1 MARICMVAYTY
12 YPADTRVKREAEAL
26 VDRGDTVDMICLGKK
41 GEDRIRIQNGVRLLQ
56 PLMGQYQGSSAA
68 IYLTNYLVFFIA
80 ASAWL
85 ALLHLKHPYQ
95 VIQVH
100 TMPDFLVFTAMVPKL
115 LGVKVI
121 LDVHDLMPE
130 LYQSK
135 FGLPETHWLLRFITW
150 IERCSIGFADRAIAV
165 HRPHLEA
172 LIHHGNPRE
181 KFIIVL
187 NLPDP
192 KIFSKRAAV
201 DRGDDSN
208 FKLIYHGT
216 VAERHGLKVAL
227 RALASLRE
235 EIKGLKFQIIGQGD
249 GLPGLLDL
257 AQELSLTDCVDFKAV
272 MPMEQ
277 LVPIILDADVGIV
290 PILYDHFTKYMLPV
304 KLMEYVA
311 LRVPVICSRT
321 ETIEAYFDDSM
332 VQYCAPG
339 NAAELAGQ
347 ILTLYRNPEIRERL
361 RANAD
366 RFNRDYSWERQKQCY
381 YQLIDDLI
389 TKTRRHP

>member
-12 YPADTRVKREAEAL
+12 YPTDTRVRREAEAL
-26 VDRGDTVDMICLGKK
+26 VNRGDMVDMICLRKN

-56 PLMGQYQGSSAA
+56 PLIGRYRGSSAA
-68 IYLTNYLVFFIA
+68 IYLANYFIFFLV
-80 ASAWL
+80 ASGWL

-100 TMPDFLVFTAMVPKL
+100 TMPDFMVFAAMMPKL
-115 LGVKVI
+115 LGAKVV

-135 FGLPETHWLLRFITW
+135 FGLRETHWLIRFITW
-150 IERCSIGFADRAIAV
+150 SERCSIGFADRAIAV
-165 HRPHLEA
+165 HRPHLKA
-172 LIHHGNPRE
+172 LIHHGNPEE
-181 KFIIVL
+181 KFIILL

-192 KIFSKRAAV
+192 RIFSGRAAV
-201 DRGDDSN
+201 DHGDDSS

-227 RALASLRE
+227 RALPSLRK
-235 EIKGLKFQIIGQGD
+235 EIKGLKFQIVGAGD
-249 GLPGLLDL
+249 GLPSLIDL
-257 AQELSLTDCVDFKAV
+257 AKELELTDCVDFKAV
-272 MPMEQ
+272 MPMEE
-277 LVPIILDADVGIV
+277 LIPIILDADVGIV
-290 PILYDHFTKYMLPV
+290 PILDDAFTKYMLPV
-304 KLMEYVA
+304 KLLEYVA
-311 LRVPVICSRT
+311 LRIPVICSRS

-339 NAAELAGQ
+339 NAAELAEQ
-347 ILTLYRNPEIRERL
+347 ILTLYWHPEIRERL

-366 RFNRDYSWERQKQCY
+366 RFCRDYSWERQKQRY

-389 TKTRRHP
+389 GK